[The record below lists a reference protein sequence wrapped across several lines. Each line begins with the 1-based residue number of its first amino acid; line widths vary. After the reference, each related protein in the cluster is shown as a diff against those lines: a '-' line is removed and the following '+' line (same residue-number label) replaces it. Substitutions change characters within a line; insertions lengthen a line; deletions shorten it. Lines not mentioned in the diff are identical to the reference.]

1 MRGGAPSPRAA
12 GGGATWAV
20 AAALCLA
27 LASLPFE
34 LAAGLP
40 LGPLTLT
47 NVELLLLGALALWA
61 AALAAGRRLPDV
73 PRWLALGAAALA
85 LALLL
90 SAALAGVERA
100 GAVKFALRQ
109 GQGALLAL
117 CVADTLRRG
126 APPALLAGALLGG
139 AGLSAA
145 LGLAELSE
153 APAAMAA
160 LSPFKVE
167 SSYMGGLLRLSATF
181 SYANTAAQYYEAL
194 LPLAALAPLALLAG
208 DGAQSRGRRVRR
220 SLLPLACALSPLL
233 LLAAIFTYSRAA
245 LLALGALLLLTPL
258 AAWRSLGR
266 RAGAWA
272 GVVCAGLVAVTLV
285 VGLASPTFRLRV
297 SEPEVA
303 SWFDARYFP
312 PPMPP
317 MAPNELRAVPITLQ
331 NSGRIPWDHGGLR
344 PVRLA
349 YHWVDART
357 GEVARFEGRRTLL
370 PHTVA
375 PGATV
380 QLTAT
385 VQAPAR
391 PGRYILLWDMLRE
404 YIGRGWFSQM
414 GVKPGSVTVEV
425 TGAAAPDAAPPSPER
440 PASPASI
447 SPQPAPPGRA
457 ELWRLALS
465 LWRERPLLG
474 IGPDVFRHVY
484 GPRLGLEPFD
494 DRIHTNSLYLELL
507 TGAGVVGLGAFL
519 WLAGAALIEGWR
531 ALTYNLRPMGD
542 KGWRA
547 PAYDRRPTGDSETGR
562 IILLGSLLGIIAF
575 LIHGLLDVFLA
586 FTPTYGLLWAL
597 VGTVGGIVLRPVR

>member
-1 MRGGAPSPRAA
+1 
-12 GGGATWAV
+12 
-20 AAALCLA
+20 
-27 LASLPFE
+27 
-34 LAAGLP
+34 
-40 LGPLTLT
+40 
-47 NVELLLLGALALWA
+47 
-61 AALAAGRRLPDV
+61 
-73 PRWLALGAAALA
+73 
-85 LALLL
+85 
-90 SAALAGVERA
+90 
-100 GAVKFALRQ
+100 
-109 GQGALLAL
+109 
-117 CVADTLRRG
+117 
-126 APPALLAGALLGG
+126 
-139 AGLSAA
+139 
-145 LGLAELSE
+145 
-153 APAAMAA
+153 
-160 LSPFKVE
+160 
-167 SSYMGGLLRLSATF
+167 MGGLLRLSATF

-208 DGAQSRGRRVRR
+208 DGAQSTGRRRI
-220 SLLPLACALSPLL
+220 LLPLACALSPLL

-258 AAWRSLGR
+258 AAWWSLGR

-272 GVVCAGLVAVTLV
+272 GGLCAGLVAVTLL

-303 SWFDARYFP
+303 SWFNARYFP
-312 PPMPP
+312 LPMPP

-414 GVKPGSVTVEV
+414 GVAPGSVAVEV
-425 TGAAAPDAAPPSPER
+425 TGATAPDPAPPPER

-457 ELWRLALS
+457 ELWRVALA

-484 GPRLGLEPFD
+484 GPRLGIAPFD

-531 ALTYNLRPMGD
+531 FLARD
-542 KGWRA
+542 RA
-547 PAYDRRPTGDSETGR
+547 PGDGA
-562 IILLGSLLGIIAF
+562 ILLGAMLGLCAF
-575 LIHGLLDVFLA
+575 LVHGLLDVFLA

-597 VGTVGGIVLRPVR
+597 IGLAGGISSRAA